1 MRKLRCGIV
10 GYGFIGPHHA
20 DAIRRLGFAEVH
32 GICTSSP
39 EEAQAKANRD
49 NIPKVYATIEDLV
62 RDPDIDVVDIA
73 APTQIHVAAAMAA
86 IQARKPV
93 IVDKPLA
100 TSAAEARSLLEAA
113 ESAGVV
119 HAVTFNYRFN
129 PMVQHAR
136 ALVEQGALGD
146 LHLIQGQYLQE
157 WLLYPEDFN
166 WRVEPENTGPA
177 AMIGDAGCHW
187 FDLVEFVTG
196 LRVTEVLADLSTTI
210 PVRKRPASGRRE
222 AFADVSDEVSDEY
235 EVKVPDRGT
244 VLLRFSNGARGVFT
258 TSSLCAGH
266 KNDLRFELNGR
277 KASMAWEQETP
288 NNLWLGYR
296 DASDQTIRRDSS
308 LVDPSVRRF
317 VALPGGHNE
326 AWPDAFR
333 NLMREIFSFIA
344 SGERMDPAKVTF
356 PTFWDGLRA
365 AEITDA
371 MLASSATCG
380 TWRSVPS
387 MGVG

>member
-1 MRKLRCGIV
+1 MHKLRCGIV

-32 GICTSSP
+32 GICTSSL
-39 EEAQAKANRD
+39 EESRAKADRD
-49 NIPKVYATIEDLV
+49 GIPKVYATIEDLV
-62 RDPDIDVVDIA
+62 HDPEIDVVDIA
-73 APTQIHVAAAMAA
+73 APTQIHVIAAVAA
-86 IQARKPV
+86 IQAGKPV

-100 TSAAEARSLLEAA
+100 ANAADARILLKAAET
-113 ESAGVV
+113 AGVP

-129 PMVQHAR
+129 AMVQHAR
-136 ALVEQGALGD
+136 VLVEQGAIGD
-146 LHLIQGQYLQE
+146 LHLVHGHYLQE

-177 AMIGDAGCHW
+177 AMMGDAGCHW

-196 LRVTEVLADLSTTI
+196 LRVTELLADFSTTI
-210 PVRKRPASGRRE
+210 PVRKRPVSGGRE
-222 AFADVSDEVSDEY
+222 AFADATGGATEDY

-244 VLLRFSNGARGVFT
+244 VLLRFSNGARGIFT

-266 KNDLRFELNGR
+266 KNDLRWELNGR

-288 NNLWLGYR
+288 NNLWMGHR
-296 DASDQTIRRDSS
+296 NAPDQTIRRDSS

-333 NLMREIFSFIA
+333 NLMREIFAFIA
-344 SGERMDPAKVTF
+344 SGAKMDPAVSTF
-356 PTFWDGLRA
+356 PTFADGLRA
-365 AEITDA
+365 AEITEA
-371 MLASSATCG
+371 MLASSAEG
-380 TWRSVPS
+380 GVWRSVPAI
-387 MGVG
+387 GIK